1 MFLAVKYRA
10 IDYNYE
16 ASARR
21 RMMMSSLTLPVPIQ
35 LDNDIYPHS
44 GRLQEDSYRR
54 PWCGRLGTAYKLEY
68 TGSVVDCLK
77 AGLRPV
83 QCVERFTV
91 CPGELGEDVVP
102 SSNPASPRCVE
113 WQEALSILNGGERAA
128 EWDEWTETFPEVDVR
143 SVFFSE
149 QDLFLPEEVLI
160 SDIKL
165 TSHLP
170 SLTKLLQRLKP
181 YPVSDLLDLHQTG
194 SLLSEHVTI
203 GEFSLCS
210 VPASF
215 SAPLAS
221 QWDREEFGKEN
232 ILVAEDL
239 MLPDFVETDEQELIS
254 HRLIQVREALNL
266 TAEAV
271 EEHWSVSDTLRA
283 GTLASSTWET
293 FNAPAT
299 HITDSAPERPIS
311 PFPFRS
317 YVELE
322 LDLIL
327 SPPPPPSPPPDWKL
341 EAELFRSTNQLS
353 VETLSPVDRTR
364 LLSDSERE
372 VLEKVIWAEEKH
384 PECVAR
390 LLLAEPEIP
399 APPVRRHSL
408 PELLSSLQAEP
419 EHDHMD
425 RSSST
430 SLLPPLM
437 TPDPVLTQ
445 ALTVETHTT
454 VNTHRPEVDMPEQLT
469 PLSLAQIDDLL
480 RDSEN
485 AEHSATPTV
494 ESSAT
499 DNAVPASAHRRKTVT
514 FLLQEHDSRKQC
526 PDKKVIHPSTRNT
539 QTNPSDVSDNMA
551 KHSSLLKPAPR
562 SYSVK
567 DACSSNSYSGFS
579 EKQDSVRRTDTNTSL
594 LKSTSHTSAHTLLT
608 RDNQEDLIRS
618 SNNPSNTN
626 NVNTFS
632 ETNFSLRYTY
642 SAARN
647 HSETKLKQTST
658 NATVRTS
665 CPNKL
670 SSETRTVDG
679 DLSLFCT
686 QPGPSNPT
694 NHPCNLLP
702 ENPAKN
708 LIVLKPLSN
717 PHTQPNTPKQLS
729 VPRNSG
735 VTPTPS
741 RPPQRGDQT
750 TPHSVSRSSAVG
762 KKSRS
767 SVHRP
772 QENLDPVSS
781 FMMLRGV
788 LRLPL
793 EQRPEATPPR
803 TTVAEPSLKSDLMEL
818 QQARETRKSPESSRP
833 VPERSVCKTVT
844 PTDTERG
851 AYCELHALACPVL
864 CRAGLESGALRNTD
878 FSSLSPEHT
887 RFCLRQQEK
896 LLSTGQGREREYNDM
911 ALLHILVT
919 VKDLLLRCDLI
930 TATGHLEKACSTC
943 AIDGLG
949 QLLRKFQVLQY
960 LSRKWAE
967 PQLRVQHLQE
977 QISSDPD
984 PFRSPL
990 HRVPFVLF
998 ITEGL
1003 LKHCVLLQLLE
1014 STYNMT
1020 LLERS
1025 HSPSL
1030 QRLGPTHLYD
1040 IITIDENTAILLQ
1053 ELGELEQERAAER
1066 VVLRLSA
1073 LSLQFNRCWVLLHY
1087 SSLVCGEVFSNLAL
1101 VYSALVLFAQKS
1113 EGLDV
1118 KVLLAYD
1125 GAIVAQYVHQ
1135 VCLHTLLNSQRD
1147 VCSWLDREWF
1157 SVLPTEEEQ
1166 CLLYFPCVNCVV
1178 AQLLLS
1184 RAPSLRWLLEAS
1196 HIQLEEMF
1204 PEITPSVFKLF
1215 SECTAAY
1222 RLHAA
1227 APQCEDEVAHIH
1239 NWGLDKDE
1247 ALSHTHPHSDPR
1259 TLIHSSIVSH
1269 NPGFLQEHG
1278 TLGSGW
1284 CGAESECLTSTHSQN
1299 LVEEQEQTWG
1309 KNCAVAGDFSGEEAD
1324 EQWSLEASSLISSL
1338 SFTHSHTVPCTPCTQ
1353 NPCPHQTHPLPPH
1366 LSHQQWG
1373 GSIAVS
1379 ERSDT
1384 ERKRP
1389 AGGAIHTAFPQCK
1402 RVRLLY
1408 ERVPGRSDGQ
1418 TRLRFF

>member
-1299 LVEEQEQTWG
+1299 LVEEQEQTW
-1309 KNCAVAGDFSGEEAD
+1309 VAGDFSGEEAD

>member
-16 ASARR
+16 ASARH
-21 RMMMSSLTLPVPIQ
+21 RMMRSSLMLPVPIQ
-35 LDNDIYPHS
+35 LDKDIYPDS

-54 PWCGRLGTAYKLEY
+54 PWCGQEVAPHPRTDASSML
-68 TGSVVDCLK
+68 DCLK
-77 AGLRPV
+77 AELRPV

-113 WQEALSILNGGERAA
+113 PQEALSLLNGGERS
-128 EWDEWTETFPEVDVR
+128 DEWTETFTEVDVR

-160 SDIKL
+160 SDKL

-170 SLTKLLQRLKP
+170 SLTTLLQRLKP

-194 SLLSEHVTI
+194 SLVSEHVTV
-203 GEFSLCS
+203 GEVSLYS
-210 VPASF
+210 APAGF
-215 SAPLAS
+215 SAPSAS
-221 QWDREEFGKEN
+221 QWDREELEKET
-232 ILVAEDL
+232 ILDEEDL
-239 MLPDFVETDEQELIS
+239 MLPDFVETDEHELIS
-254 HRLIQVREALNL
+254 RRLVQVREALNL
-266 TAEAV
+266 TAEPD
-271 EEHWSVSDTLRA
+271 EEHCSVSDTLRA

-293 FNAPAT
+293 FSAPAT
-299 HITDSAPERPIS
+299 HIADSAPERPIS
-311 PFPFRS
+311 PVPFRS

-353 VETLSPVDRTR
+353 AETQSPVDRTR
-364 LLSDSERE
+364 LLSDGERE
-372 VLEKVIWAEEKH
+372 VLEKDIWAAEKH

-390 LLLAEPEIP
+390 LLLADPEIP
-399 APPVRRHSL
+399 APPVQRHSL
-408 PELLSSLQAEP
+408 PELLSTLQAEP
-419 EHDHMD
+419 EHDHTD
-425 RSSST
+425 RSRSASH
-430 SLLPPLM
+430 LPLLM

-445 ALTVETHTT
+445 ALTVESHTA
-454 VNTHRPEVDMPEQLT
+454 VNTHRPQVDTPEQLT

-485 AEHSATPTV
+485 VEHSATPTV
-494 ESSAT
+494 ESRAT
-499 DNAVPASAHRRKTVT
+499 DHAVPASAHRSKTVT
-514 FLLQEHDSRKQC
+514 FLLQEHDSQKRR
-526 PDKKVIHPSTRNT
+526 PDKKVLHPSTRNT
-539 QTNPSDVSDNMA
+539 QTNPSDNTA
-551 KHSSLLKPAPR
+551 KHSSSPESRPKPAPR

-579 EKQDSVRRTDTNTSL
+579 EKRDSVRCTDTNTSL
-594 LKSTSHTSAHTLLT
+594 LKATSHTSAHTLLT
-608 RDNQEDLIRS
+608 RDNPEDLIRS
-618 SNNPSNTN
+618 NNNPSSRN
-626 NVNTFS
+626 NVKTFS
-632 ETNFSLRYTY
+632 QTNFSLRYTY

-658 NATVRTS
+658 NATVRMS
-665 CPNKL
+665 CPNEL

-679 DLSLFCT
+679 DLSLLCT
-686 QPGPSNPT
+686 QPGPSHPT
-694 NHPCNLLP
+694 NHPSNLLP
-702 ENPAKN
+702 ENPDKN
-708 LIVLKPLSN
+708 LIKSLSTR
-717 PHTQPNTPKQLS
+717 HTPPNTSNTPQQLR

-741 RPPQRGDQT
+741 RPPQRGHQT

-772 QENLDPVSS
+772 QENLDRVSS

-793 EQRPEATPPR
+793 EQRPGATPPR
-803 TTVAEPSLKSDLMEL
+803 TTVAEPSPESDWMVL

-833 VPERSVCKTVT
+833 VPERSVCKTVP
-844 PTDTERG
+844 PTDTERA
-851 AYCELHALACPVL
+851 AYCELHALARPVL
-864 CRAGLESGALRNTD
+864 CRAGLEPGALRNTD
-878 FSSLSPEHT
+878 FSSLTPEHT
-887 RFCLRQQEK
+887 QFCLREQEK
-896 LLSTGQGREREYNDM
+896 LLSTGQGRGREYSDV

-919 VKDLLLRCDLI
+919 VKDLLLRCDLN
-930 TATGHLEKACSTC
+930 TATG
-943 AIDGLG
+943 
-949 QLLRKFQVLQY
+949 
-960 LSRKWAE
+960 
-967 PQLRVQHLQE
+967 
-977 QISSDPD
+977 
-984 PFRSPL
+984 FR
-990 HRVPFVLF
+990 
-998 ITEGL
+998 I
-1003 LKHCVLLQLLE
+1003 
-1014 STYNMT
+1014 

-1025 HSPSL
+1025 HAPPL

-1040 IITIDENTAILLQ
+1040 IITVDENTAILLQ
-1053 ELGELEQERAAER
+1053 ELVELEQERSAER

-1073 LSLQFNRCWVLLHY
+1073 LSLQFSRCWVLLHY
-1087 SSLVCGEVFSNLAL
+1087 SALVCGEVFSNLAL
-1101 VYSALVLFAQKS
+1101 VYSASVLFGQKS

-1118 KVLLAYD
+1118 K
-1125 GAIVAQYVHQ
+1125 
-1135 VCLHTLLNSQRD
+1135 RD

-1157 SVLPTEEEQ
+1157 SVLPTEEEH
-1166 CLLYFPCVNCVV
+1166 CLLYFPSVNCVV

-1196 HIQLEEMF
+1196 HTQLEEMF

-1215 SECTAAY
+1215 SECTAAH

-1239 NWGLDKDE
+1239 HWGLDKDE
-1247 ALSHTHPHSDPR
+1247 ALSHTPPHSDPR
-1259 TLIHSSIVSH
+1259 TLIHSSIESH
-1269 NPGFLQEHG
+1269 FIQEHG

-1284 CGAESECLTSTHSQN
+1284 CGAESECLMSTHSQT

-1309 KNCAVAGDFSGEEAD
+1309 NNYGVAGDVSGEEAD
-1324 EQWSLEASSLISSL
+1324 EQWSLEASSLISSV
-1338 SFTHSHTVPCTPCTQ
+1338 SFTHSHTVPCTPCAQ
-1353 NPCPHQTHPLPPH
+1353 NPCPHQTHALTPYLA
-1366 LSHQQWG
+1366 HQQWR
-1373 GSIAVS
+1373 GSSTVS
-1379 ERSDT
+1379 ERYT
-1384 ERKRP
+1384 EMKRP
-1389 AGGAIHTAFPQCK
+1389 AGGATHTAFPQYK
-1402 RVRLLY
+1402 RARLLF

-1418 TRLRFF
+1418 TRLRFDFTAISIFMLNVLSSCSTVQLVSELKPNVFTPCEEQS